1 MPSFAQIPKIAT
13 NNISANRPEIELTK
27 LMEMNFRAHR
37 LSGIVERV
45 NQIKYTIASVTKL
58 RAI

>member
-27 LMEMNFRAHR
+27 HCIGNE
-37 LSGIVERV
+37 VESHL
-45 NQIKYTIASVTKL
+45 IKG
-58 RAI
+58 RRE